1 MQNEAFQLNKVRR
14 LILTQGQ
21 PFTVLRPGANE
32 FGEPNGTTESY
43 NIAGVYHETTSYLT
57 KTTVEAT
64 TLVKKSCPMI
74 LALWESIVD
83 KLKESD
89 LVTFNG
95 SPYRVGAIK
104 NLAEANLV
112 ADISLEEVQTSDG
125 IGV

>member
-43 NIAGVYHETTSYLT
+43 SIAGVYHETTSYLT

-64 TLVKKSCPMI
+64 TLVKKSCPMV
-74 LALWESIVD
+74 LALWEDIVD
-83 KLKESD
+83 KLRKGDTISFNESSYQ
-89 LVTFNG
+89 VN
-95 SPYRVGAIK
+95 AIK

-112 ADISLEEVQTSDG
+112 ADISLEEVQTPNG
-125 IGV
+125 IRV

>member
-14 LILTQGQ
+14 LILTQGK

-43 NIAGVYHETTSYLT
+43 NITGVYHETTSYLT

-64 TLVKKSCPMI
+64 TLVKKVCPMV
-74 LALWESIVD
+74 LALWEDIVD
-83 KLKESD
+83 KLRTGD
-89 LVTFNG
+89 TITFNE
-95 SPYRVGAIK
+95 SSYQVNAIK

-112 ADISLEEVQTSDG
+112 ADISLEEGQTSNG
-125 IGV
+125 IRV